1 MATIISEANLITMPS
16 SWWPNTANI
25 TLSSVKPEYNFDY
38 QQMYRSHMNVR
49 ICVDFLARNV
59 AHLGLHIYRRS
70 ENNDRGRIRDH
81 KAANILKFPMPTQ
94 YKVTQFQLVEAVV
107 ADMLISG
114 NGYLIKH
121 RNSDGETNT

>member
-70 ENNDRGRIRDH
+70 ENNDRERIRDH

-94 YKVTQFQLVEAVV
+94 
-107 ADMLISG
+107 
-114 NGYLIKH
+114 
-121 RNSDGETNT
+121 